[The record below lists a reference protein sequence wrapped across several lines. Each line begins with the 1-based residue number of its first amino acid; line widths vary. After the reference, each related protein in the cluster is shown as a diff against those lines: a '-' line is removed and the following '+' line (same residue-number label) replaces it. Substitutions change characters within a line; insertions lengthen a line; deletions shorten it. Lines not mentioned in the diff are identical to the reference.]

1 MHIRRYLLALL
12 MLTPMTAGTASP
24 ANYLVQGNVP
34 QICSVELPVLL
45 TNRPAVNVSGLT
57 GESLTINQLTD
68 PATLATNATSF
79 DVGFAAVCDVP
90 HQLVIE
96 SQNNGLWRDILTTR
110 APGFADA
117 VPYKATVSWGN
128 ADALLTADA
137 TVRHIT
143 SVSVT
148 VDKPVSGD
156 IDLHFSILSG
166 ASNSHTY
173 SPLLAGT
180 YRDTIRV
187 TVVPQ

>member
-1 MHIRRYLLALL
+1 MHIRRYLLTLL
-12 MLTPMTAGTASP
+12 TLTSMTAGPASA

-45 TNRPAVNVSGLT
+45 TNRPAINVSGLA
-57 GESLTINQLTD
+57 GESLTITQLTN
-68 PATLATNATSF
+68 PATLATNEASF

-90 HQLVIE
+90 HLLIVE
-96 SQNNGLWRDILTTR
+96 SQNNGLWRDVLTTR

-117 VPYKATVSWGN
+117 VPYKATVTWGN
-128 ADALLTADA
+128 ANALLNADA
-137 TVRHIT
+137 TVQHIA
-143 SVSVT
+143 SVSLT

-156 IDLHFSILSG
+156 IDLHFSVLSG
-166 ASNSHTY
+166 ASNSHAY
-173 SPLLAGT
+173 APLLAGT